1 VFAAVAGIRLAQQLD
16 RAEGTGDDVA
26 RARARTAAGVLV
38 AGRPGVSDTESDGAG
53 PVGEAGP
60 VREAGPVAGPTA
72 GGPAVAGDAAGA
84 EEACSGALPPPYIQV
99 LVGCTTPG
107 LSVMPDTVA

>member
-1 VFAAVAGIRLAQQLD
+1 MFAAVAEIRRAQQLD

-26 RARARTAAGVLV
+26 RARARAAAAVLV

-60 VREAGPVAGPTA
+60 VREVGPVAGPTA
-72 GGPAVAGDAAGA
+72 DDAAVAGAAAGA
-84 EEACSGALPPPYIQV
+84 EEAGSGSLPPPYIQV